1 MKGSRSSFV
10 FGAVLLF
17 WIGWIAFSGVSTAN
31 LTISKEAK
39 ALGYP
44 VQNCQYCHI
53 DKLPKK
59 DAHAPNDRGKWLIAE
74 KEKRHA
80 KEVDPAW
87 LKDYPGG
94 KN

>member
-10 FGAVLLF
+10 FAAALLF

-31 LTISKEAK
+31 MTIYKEAK

-44 VQNCQYCHI
+44 VQNCQYCHV

-74 KEKRHA
+74 KDKRHA